1 MGGTAGNVDT
11 VFKLEESYRGSVAM
25 KSCVE
30 RMKADPEMGARI
42 AEGYVSPQYDLEAL
56 IAYPPGSLAHTY
68 ARLLQSQGLQPHF
81 YPDLP
86 LDDDESYVIMRMRK
100 THDLHHV
107 VTSRW
112 PPINS
117 GIRRS
122 C

>member
-1 MGGTAGNVDT
+1 M
-11 VFKLEESYRGSVAM
+11 
-25 KSCVE
+25 
-30 RMKADPEMGARI
+30 
-42 AEGYVSPQYDLEAL
+42 SPQYDLEAL

-100 THDLHHV
+100 TLDLHHV